1 MSKDLFEQRIGE
13 ALREAESTPP
23 AGAWDFIQSRIQA
36 PYTPPFNFPTWAVVA
51 VSTVLL
57 GAMTLS
63 NIKPEKEGVPVEKR
77 AYVSDSEMIQSTSV
91 EPSANTVTAEV
102 VFADEPETAEH
113 TVEAVK
119 NSEDKEETSEIVVS
133 SEADVEE
140 AQTIK
145 STTTNVST
153 AAESKLP
160 VMVQAV
166 EPWTEEL
173 VEKPIAIDRE
183 EESSDVQDSSSEF
196 EPELA
201 IEGLKTCYTPCEL
214 ILNARGNA
222 AEYAWDAASFGL
234 IQGEKLNITIDEPQ
248 TLTVYAIAKYDNGS
262 ERVIPQVVEVKK
274 GSKLFVPNSFTPN
287 GDGVNDEFS
296 VSGNGIVSFSMT
308 IINSKGKV
316 VFKTTDI
323 NEAWN
328 FSGSNYQL
336 ENEVYTAI
344 VRAVGNDGRSHTA
357 NQRLTIL
364 P

>member
-1 MSKDLFEQRIGE
+1 MSKDLFEQKIGE
-13 ALREAESTPP
+13 TLRKAESTPP
-23 AGAWDFIQSRIQA
+23 AGAWDFIQSQIQS

-57 GAMTLS
+57 GAMSLSDIKPAAETLS
-63 NIKPEKEGVPVEKR
+63 EKTAVVSESDLQKPATV
-77 AYVSDSEMIQSTSV
+77 DLTS
-91 EPSANTVTAEV
+91 NTVTAEV
-102 VFADEPETAEH
+102 VFADQPETAEL

-119 NSEDKEETSEIVVS
+119 NTEAKKENSENIVSTEADAEETQTSE
-133 SEADVEE
+133 
-140 AQTIK
+140 
-145 STTTNVST
+145 STSTNVPT

-160 VMVQAV
+160 VTVEAV
-166 EPWTEEL
+166 KPWTEEL
-173 VEKPIAIDRE
+173 VEQPAAIDPE
-183 EESSDVQDSSSEF
+183 EEAAEVQISSPEF
-196 EPELA
+196 EPEFA
-201 IEGLKTCYTPCEL
+201 IEGVKTCYTPCEL
-214 ILNARGNA
+214 NLKARGNA
-222 AEYAWDAASFGL
+222 EAYAWDAASFGL

-274 GSKLFVPNSFTPN
+274 GSNLFVPNSFTPN
-287 GDGVNDEFS
+287 GDGVNDDFS

-344 VRAVGNDGRSHTA
+344 VRAVGKDGRSHTA